1 MMLIDSGMTLSRSMV
16 ASDVGVTTPL
26 RSITVT
32 PSMPSALSWLSTLTA
47 PPSTM
52 TMWYGMSSAVRPGE
66 NRGRSFSSGPSI
78 ASSSDIDL
86 AISRTGPAASVSSGC
101 IACGSHFIQSH
112 DGIRSGDAHSEI
124 RRSSGEW
131 NDAAWAIRAC
141 TRPRT
146 ARGSPAGMMRE
157 NDERETA
164 IGRVGTV
171 WGAGGARA
179 PNPPA
184 PPRRHRLQ
192 VLDRLGI
199 RRDELDREPL
209 RAAADADVAEVGVAG
224 PALPQPGA
232 HHQRPQRRGVG
243 AVPFQRLTLLRGGA
257 AHLLAY
263 LRQIAE

>member
-66 NRGRSFSSGPSI
+66 NRGRSFSSDPSI

-164 IGRVGTV
+164 IGRLGTV
-171 WGAGGARA
+171 ECARTNRRSAPAVIGSRSSIGLVSGGMSWTASRCGPLPMRMLPKSASLARRSHSRALITSDHSDAGSGLFHSSASRCCAVAR
-179 PNPPA
+179 
-184 PPRRHRLQ
+184 RTFWRTC
-192 VLDRLGI
+192 DR
-199 RRDELDREPL
+199 
-209 RAAADADVAEVGVAG
+209 
-224 PALPQPGA
+224 
-232 HHQRPQRRGVG
+232 
-243 AVPFQRLTLLRGGA
+243 
-257 AHLLAY
+257 
-263 LRQIAE
+263 